1 MASRKRVIVDTNL
14 WSYVGDLGHANA
26 LRRVTEEAGFTV
38 LLPPS
43 ILVELLRN
51 PHAESR
57 RRHVA
62 AIGAVRGQRMASEA
76 EMCADDFVRMVKRRR
91 PEWLRAI
98 ADMSSV
104 DKFHRLWTRDVWRF
118 ANADPDAAHEWVMGG
133 YDPTTEITA
142 TQKHNSKQMRTD
154 NFASDYNGLLRT
166 GSPEAAQAHLPGWDG
181 HEVEAWRFDL
191 ASRYWFDMTT
201 GRGDRGYSG
210 FVQTNRDWI
219 GSRVDMREAT
229 TDPTDFVRLWFD
241 EAEVGEVPRDW
252 IRAALAYTQTTKKIG
267 PGNARD
273 EQHSAYL
280 PDADKF
286 LTADRRFASALHE
299 VRRQAPFDFAEPH
312 VVSAGDG
319 GSSLVDE
326 IASILVRA
334 E

>member
-1 MASRKRVIVDTNL
+1 MASRKRVIIDTNL
-14 WSYVGDLGHANA
+14 WSYVGDFGQADA
-26 LRRVTEEAGFTV
+26 LRHVIEQTGFTI

-43 ILVELLRN
+43 ILMELLRN

-62 AIGAVRGQRMASEA
+62 AIGAVRGQRMSSEA
-76 EMCADDFVRMVKRRR
+76 ELCANDFIRMVKRCR

-118 ANADPDAAHEWVMGG
+118 AKDDPDAAHEMATEG
-133 YDPTTEITA
+133 YDPTAEIT
-142 TQKHNSKQMRTD
+142 TIQKHNRKQMLTD
-154 NFASDYNGLLRT
+154 NFASDYIGLLRA

-181 HEVEAWRFDL
+181 HKVEAWRFDL

-201 GRGDRGYSG
+201 GRGTPGYNG
-210 FVQTNRDWI
+210 LVQTNRDWI
-219 GSRVDMREAT
+219 GSRVNMRQAT
-229 TDPTDFVRLWFD
+229 SDSIGFVRLWFD
-241 EAEVGEVPRDW
+241 EAQVDEVPRDW
-252 IRAALAYTQTTKKIG
+252 IRAALAYTQTTMKIG

-280 PDADKF
+280 PDADTF
-286 LTADRRFASALHE
+286 LTADRRFATALHE

-312 VVSAGDG
+312 VVSASDG

-334 E
+334 R